1 MLKRAAFL
9 TLFFASAVNACI
21 FDSGGDYNGG
31 GRRDIGAK
39 LNQGDTPPPEEEAGT
54 GSSSGST
61 GQDSGPRPPTDGA
74 GQIVD

>member
-1 MLKRAAFL
+1 MLKRVAFL
-9 TLFFASAVNACI
+9 LLFSASAITACI

-39 LNQGDTPPPEEEAGT
+39 LNQGEPPPEEDTGT